1 MTAAER
7 AELARLVGVADTAL
21 AEALARSSGTSS
33 RLESAMRHAVNA
45 GGKRLRPVLCLAAAA
60 SIDTGADARRAAAAL
75 ELVHTYSLIHDD
87 LPCMDDADLRRG
99 KPTVHRAFDEA
110 AAVLAGD
117 ALLSLAFELT
127 ADHPAEAARELTL
140 ILARASGPAQLVGG
154 QMEDTLGLLGP
165 ASAER
170 LDAIQRGK
178 TAAMIAAAL
187 EMGAVAAGAGQ
198 GARAAFRE
206 AGLSLGVAFQIADDL
221 LDLEGDPSVVGKP
234 TGADAARGKLTYHGL
249 HGVEAA
255 RAKVRELTEACRS
268 SLRATGGRTAFLEAL
283 AGSLIDRRN

>member
-7 AELARLVGVADTAL
+7 AELDRLVGVAESAI
-21 AEALARSSGTSS
+21 AEALAGSAVPSP
-33 RLESAMRHAVNA
+33 RLGAAMRHAFDA

-60 SIDTGADARRAAAAL
+60 SVDPAADARRAAAAL

-87 LPCMDDADLRRG
+87 LPCMDNADLRRG

-117 ALLSLAFELT
+117 ALLALAFELT
-127 ADHPAEAARELTL
+127 ANHPAETARDLTL
-140 ILARASGPAQLVGG
+140 VLARASGPAWLVGG

-165 ASAER
+165 ASAGR

-187 EMGAVAAGAGQ
+187 EMGAVVARAGQ
-198 GARAAFRE
+198 AAREAFRE

-255 RAKVRELTEACRS
+255 RARVRELTEACRS
-268 SLRATGGRTAFLEAL
+268 RLRATGGRTAFLEAL

>member
-7 AELARLVGVADTAL
+7 AELARLVGVADAAL

-60 SIDTGADARRAAAAL
+60 SIDAGADARRAAAAL

>member
-7 AELARLVGVADTAL
+7 AELARLVGVADAAL

-60 SIDTGADARRAAAAL
+60 SIDAGADARRAAAAL

-198 GARAAFRE
+198 GARAAFRQ